1 MADDTVIILSA
12 SEARRRTE
20 ENVKKYCTKELC
32 EINKRIAAAID
43 NKEFSITG
51 DGWLQ
56 PETRRILEKAQ
67 YKVEMGTQY
76 NESYYSISW

>member
-1 MADDTVIILSA
+1 MVDDTAITLPA

-20 ENVKKYCTKELC
+20 ENIEKHCTKELC
-32 EINKRIAAAID
+32 EINKRIATAID
-43 NKEFSITG
+43 NKEFRITG

-76 NESYYSISW
+76 NESYYIISW